1 MSEKEI
7 AYEDVLMQK
16 CRELEKECEAMRV
29 VVLHND
35 KKCHRMMTMI
45 QLLTVVIGLLMLLV
59 YSCTYRM
66 SVWGMW

>member
-1 MSEKEI
+1 MEEKEI
-7 AYEDVLMQK
+7 AYEHVLMQK
-16 CRELEKECEAMRV
+16 CRELEKECEAMRL

-45 QLLTVVIGLLMLLV
+45 QLMVVVLAVLMFLV

-66 SVWGMW
+66 SMWGMW